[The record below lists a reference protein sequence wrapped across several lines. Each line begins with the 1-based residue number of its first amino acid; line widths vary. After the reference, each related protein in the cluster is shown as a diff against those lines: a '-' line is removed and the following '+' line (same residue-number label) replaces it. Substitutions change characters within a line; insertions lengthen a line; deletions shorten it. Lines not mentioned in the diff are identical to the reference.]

1 VNLTS
6 FILHK
11 KKSTMR
17 LSIAF
22 QSALAVV
29 ALSVSTGFV
38 VRPTSLV
45 RMPCALHAIDEGWDN
60 ENFLEAL
67 SRGYDNINDANEQYK
82 KQSDLRAERRAAEG
96 ASEDSPGGSLFKEL
110 LNKAKEA
117 EVKRGDGPILYNPME
132 GIKSPAI
139 APSTPAIA
147 PPTASPSD
155 GSLSVEEQARMF
167 REMMANQAQA
177 PFAPAL
183 EPKRRTEP
191 RRQGRN
197 RDADT
202 ISNTADL
209 YFAQLKRDSSVRT
222 IARYTGDIEKANAV
236 FEDEGVIELNDLIK
250 TNPYLNEY
258 VSI

>member
-1 VNLTS
+1 VNQSS
-6 FILHK
+6 FNQHK

-22 QSALAVV
+22 QSALAVGV
-29 ALSVSTGFV
+29 LSVSQGFV
-38 VRPTSLV
+38 VRPTTLV
-45 RMPCALHAIDEGWDN
+45 RSPFALHAIDKGWDN
-60 ENFLEAL
+60 SNFLEAL
-67 SRGYDNINDANEQYK
+67 SNGNDAINDANEQYK
-82 KQSDLRAERRAAEG
+82 KQSDWRAEHRAVQAEG
-96 ASEDSPGGSLFKEL
+96 ASEDSPGGSRFKEM

-117 EVKRGDGPILYNPME
+117 EPKPGEGPILYNPME

-139 APSTPAIA
+139 VPPSA
-147 PPTASPSD
+147 ASPSD

-177 PFAPAL
+177 PIAPAL

-197 RDADT
+197 RDTDT

-209 YFAQLKRDSSVRT
+209 YFAQLKRDSTVRI
-222 IARYTGDIEKANAV
+222 IARYTGDLETANAV
-236 FEDEGVIELNDLIK
+236 FQDEGVLELNDLIK
-250 TNPYLNEY
+250 TNPYLKEY
-258 VSI
+258 V